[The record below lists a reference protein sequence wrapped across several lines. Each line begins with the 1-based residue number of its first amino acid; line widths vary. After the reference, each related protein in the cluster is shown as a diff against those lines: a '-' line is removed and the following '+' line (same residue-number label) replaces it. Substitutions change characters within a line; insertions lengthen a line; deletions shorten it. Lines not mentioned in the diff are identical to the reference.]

1 MDYRRAAQI
10 AEWTLAALVV
20 GLHLVIFLW
29 PETPGKPQFTLTAA
43 HDAQLFSGVV
53 LILAWAVLG
62 PGRWWLRLAVL
73 PVLLILW
80 ALPWNTR
87 MIPREQGHL
96 PFLLA
101 GMATLALVLTRLC
114 GFRMRRLDPA
124 AGPERGAQFSLLGL
138 LVVTTLVA
146 AAIGGLEALRPLLGQ
161 DRGEDFAALTLW
173 MDSIDDGPA
182 SVWPIAVRRFV
193 MAIAASLAA
202 VGGLWVVARPG
213 AMWFR
218 LGAVAATVPI
228 LAAYLANVS
237 GEASER
243 TTIAVNLGFG
253 LGLVTILT
261 GVSVLPLRMFDFRLQ
276 RKSAAAKSAQALQA
290 ERSRLV
296 TRASVL
302 CGITAVLVML
312 LASGPLVRRYESN
325 LRPPA
330 TAFAHWISPP
340 PPVVWEYR
348 DLTTYWFRLRRIQVQ
363 QVDLSQTDLSG
374 FEAVIVNEPEPANS
388 APPPEPE
395 AKVQPEKSP

>member
-1 MDYRRAAQI
+1 VDYRRAAQI

-20 GLHLVIFLW
+20 GLHLVIFLS
-29 PETPGKPQFTLTAA
+29 PETPGKPQFALAAA

-101 GMATLALVLTRLC
+101 GMATLALILARLC

-124 AGPERGAQFSLLGL
+124 TGPERGAQFSLLGL

-161 DRGEDFAALTLW
+161 DRGEDFAALALW
-173 MDSIDDGPA
+173 MDSIDVGPA

-228 LAAYLANVS
+228 LAAYLANLS
-237 GEASER
+237 GEASGR

-253 LGLVTILT
+253 LGLVTIVT

-276 RKSAAAKSAQALQA
+276 RKSVAAKSAQALQA

-296 TRASVL
+296 TRAGVL
-302 CGITAVLVML
+302 SGVTAILIVF

-325 LRPPA
+325 LQPPA

-340 PPVVWEYR
+340 PVVWEYR
-348 DLTTYWFRLRRIQVQ
+348 SYSKYWFRLRQIQVQ
-363 QVDLSQTDLSG
+363 PVEWSQADLSG
-374 FEAVIVNEPEPANS
+374 FEPVIVNEPEPANS

-395 AKVQPEKSP
+395 AKEQPEKSP